1 MGLQNRVAHMSTALS
16 LTKLPSTSKRTPATR
31 LKLTEQRIA
40 NLAKPQESAVYIYD
54 TVTPSLAVRVASTGG
69 RSFVVVKKIHGKAQR
84 ITLGRY
90 PGLRLDDARQA
101 ARTIAGEI
109 AKGDN
114 PVALRKTARA
124 RKMKLADL
132 WPSYLSHLKQR
143 NRTWRRDQQ
152 RWETEVSTALG
163 RKALAEITR
172 SDCQGLIDRIGASR
186 PIAANRVASFLSALL
201 NFAVRSDRLSV
212 NPAKGLMRFHE
223 TSRSRVLKSGELE
236 NLVKAIEGERT
247 PWVSVF
253 LMLMF
258 TGARRG
264 SVASMRWEDIDL
276 GAAIWTIP
284 AQVAKN
290 KTATPIPLTQPA
302 VRLLQQQWER
312 SAGEPWV
319 FPSPIGDGH
328 VVGLPKAWARV
339 LRRAKINNLRIHDIR
354 RSVGTAMAR
363 TGASPHLIATGLGHR
378 SIASARAY
386 VRLAGEDAR
395 QALGDAVASLTVPK
409 SQNL

>member
-1 MGLQNRVAHMSTALS
+1 MSTALLLS
-16 LTKLPSTSKRTPATR
+16 KSPPKRAPTSR

-40 NLAKPQESAVYIYD
+40 TLAKPQAGVAYVYD

-69 RSFVVVKKIHGKAQR
+69 RSFVVVKKINGRAQR

-109 AKGDN
+109 AKGDD
-114 PVALRKTARA
+114 PVALRKAARA
-124 RKMKLADL
+124 RKTKLSDL
-132 WPSYLSHLKQR
+132 WPPYLAHLKQR
-143 NRTWRRDQQ
+143 NRTWRRDKQ
-152 RWETEVSTALG
+152 RWEAEVSPALG

-172 SDCQGLIDRIGASR
+172 SDCQALIDRIGTDH
-186 PIAANRVASFLSALL
+186 PIAANRIAAFLSALL
-201 NFAVRSDRLSV
+201 NFAVRSDRLAV
-212 NPAKGLMRFHE
+212 NPARGLIRFQE
-223 TSRSRVLKSGELE
+223 TSRSRVLKSDELE
-236 NLVKAIEGERT
+236 NLMKAIEAEKD
-247 PWVSVF
+247 PWTSAF

-264 SVASMRWEDIDL
+264 SVVSMRWEDIDL
-276 GAAIWTIP
+276 GTAIWTIP

-302 VRLLQQQWER
+302 VILLQQQLER

-319 FPSPIGDGH
+319 FPSAIGDGH
-328 VVGLPKAWARV
+328 LVGLPKAWARV
-339 LRRAKINNLRIHDIR
+339 LRRAKIKNLRIHDIR

-395 QALGDAVASLTVPK
+395 QALGNAVASLTAKRP
-409 SQNL
+409 QNV

>member
-1 MGLQNRVAHMSTALS
+1 MSTMLS
-16 LTKLPSTSKRTPATR
+16 LTKLPSRSKRTAATR
-31 LKLTEQRIA
+31 LKLTELRIA
-40 NLAKPQESAVYIYD
+40 NLTKPQAGVAYFYD
-54 TVTPSLAVRVASTGG
+54 SVTPSLAVRITSTGG
-69 RSFVVVKKIHGKAQR
+69 RSFAVVKKINGKTQR
-84 ITLGRY
+84 ITLGRF

-101 ARTIAGEI
+101 AQTIAGDI
-109 AKGDN
+109 AKGDD
-114 PVALRKTARA
+114 PVALRRAARA
-124 RKMKLADL
+124 RKTTLADL
-132 WPSYLSHLKQR
+132 WPAYLSHLKQR

-152 RWETEVSTALG
+152 RWEAEVRQSLGNKALG
-163 RKALAEITR
+163 EITR
-172 SDCQGLIDRIGASR
+172 SDCQALVDRIGADR
-186 PIAANRVASFLSALL
+186 PVAANRIASFLSAFL
-201 NFAVRSDRLSV
+201 NFAVRSDRLAV
-212 NPAKGLMRFHE
+212 NPAKGLIRFQE
-223 TSRSRVLKSGELE
+223 TSRSRVLKSDELE
-236 NLVKAIEGERT
+236 NLMKAIAAEKD

-264 SVASMRWEDIDL
+264 SVVSMRWEDIDL

-284 AQVAKN
+284 AEVSKN

-302 VRLLQQQWER
+302 VRLLQQQLDR

-319 FPSPIGDGH
+319 FPSPIGNGH
-328 VVGLPKAWARV
+328 LVGLPKAWARV
-339 LRRAKINNLRIHDIR
+339 LRRAGIKNLRIHDIR

-395 QALGDAVASLTVPK
+395 QALGDAVASLTAQR
-409 SQNL
+409 SQNV